1 MRTLS
6 QDRFVEGIRAVEM
19 LRETAITLKLAQL
32 RRAHHD
38 ATADEIERMLQSWLA
53 EDNTGTPGLRAVA
66 WSCRG

>member
-19 LRETAITLKLAQL
+19 LRETAITFKLAQL

-53 EDNTGTPGLRAVA
+53 EDSAETPGLRAVA